1 MEGFDIVLINS
12 LMALPAFQRRFGEP
26 SAKGGYQISAAWQS
40 GLSNGALVGEVLGLF
55 FIGYIVERI
64 GYKKT
69 MIGSLA
75 LLTGFIFI
83 VFFAQNLPM
92 LLVGEILMGIP
103 WLVLLCKTTK
113 RRLLTFFQGCLPDFD
128 YNLRRRSLP
137 CRPQSLPHYLRQ
149 PLLGHWTIPLVG
161 CSQGRRK
168 RDWPSRLQASLWT
181 SVDLAR
187 TAHRRNRFG
196 TRIALVART

>member
-12 LMALPAFQRRFGEP
+12 LMALPAFQLRFGEP
-26 SAKGGYQISAAWQS
+26 SPDGGYQISAAWQS
-40 GLSNGALVGEVLGLF
+40 GLSNGALVGEVIGLF

-69 MIGSLA
+69 MIGALT

-103 WLVLLCKTTK
+103 W
-113 RRLLTFFQGCLPDFD
+113 
-128 YNLRRRSLP
+128 
-137 CRPQSLPHYLRQ
+137 
-149 PLLGHWTIPLVG
+149 
-161 CSQGRRK
+161 
-168 RDWPSRLQASLWT
+168 
-181 SVDLAR
+181 
-187 TAHRRNRFG
+187 
-196 TRIALVART
+196 